1 MLVRKLIYKCLS
13 KILNY
18 FKMKKFLTISLSIIL
33 ACFGVAKA
41 QVTGT
46 TSVHVKLVDILALTV
61 NNSDVNINFNNA
73 SDYQNGVTVAMPGH
87 LTVTSNQPYT
97 LNVKAAGNLAG
108 TGANTDVLDP
118 SVLTVALPTTGNNT
132 TLGAVPTTAS
142 GLSTTNAALVTSA
155 TPGLLKLLD
164 VNYTVPS
171 SVSTTSAL
179 LGKKADTYTTTVT
192 YTITQ

>member
-1 MLVRKLIYKCLS
+1 
-13 KILNY
+13 
-18 FKMKKFLTISLSIIL
+18 MKKFLMISLTMSLLCI
-33 ACFGVAKA
+33 GVAKA

-46 TSVHVKLVDILALTV
+46 TNVHVKLVDVLALSV

-73 SDYQNGVTVAMPGH
+73 ADYQNGVSVPMAGH

-97 LNVKAAGNLAG
+97 LNIKAAGNLAG

-118 SVLTVALPTTGNNT
+118 SILTIALPTTGNNT
-132 TLGAVPTTAS
+132 ALGATPTTVG
-142 GLSTTNAALVTSA
+142 GLATTNAALITNAS
-155 TPGLLKLLD
+155 PGLLKLVD
-164 VNYTVPS
+164 VNYSVPS
-171 SVSTTSAL
+171 SISTTSAI